1 MQTKNKVFD
10 DLAQLMSNAMGVAQG
25 AKTEA
30 ETAMKGLVDRWL
42 ADRNFVTRE
51 EFDAVRAMAQKAR
64 EENEALKARIAALES
79 ARAARAR
86 VDNPLSLS
94 RNLCAD
100 AQYSAL
106 QAPAALNHHML

>member
-1 MQTKNKVFD
+1 MQTRNKLLD

-25 AKTEA
+25 AKNEA
-30 ETAMKGLVDRWL
+30 ETAMKSLVDRWL

-79 ARAARAR
+79 AGSSPTAG
-86 VDNPLSLS
+86 
-94 RNLCAD
+94 
-100 AQYSAL
+100 
-106 QAPAALNHHML
+106 